1 MVILILIMVKLCDSL
16 EINILCLWL
25 QILSIP
31 YNIILTT
38 QFNSESIKNI
48 IVTLPAKGSWFLW
61 LFFNPDQ

>member
-1 MVILILIMVKLCDSL
+1 MAILILIMVKLCNSL
-16 EINILCLWL
+16 EINICVWL